1 MARGVHRRERRRPG
15 RTFAEAST
23 EKMSRLRGVSGLSVV
38 QAERSQREQLEPP
51 TYPPSPKYCAA
62 ARACT
67 SLRPP
72 PPRMTKIV
80 FKLFPV
86 LRNAPNRG
94 RHNGALKGRPIVQ
107 TAARFRGCAT
117 IGVIS
122 YARITRAVIA
132 KRITEIA
139 KRGERDRLKLSEHRI
154 RSVIANQKVSLR

>member
-1 MARGVHRRERRRPG
+1 MARNWQN
-15 RTFAEAST
+15 EAKRVFF
-23 EKMSRLRGVSGLSVV
+23 EL
-38 QAERSQREQLEPP
+38 AERSQREQLEPP

-72 PPRMTKIV
+72 PPRMNKIV

-94 RHNGALKGRPIVQ
+94 RRNGALKDRPIVQ

-122 YARITRAVIA
+122 YEMNEKLPAPCEACRGSGLRHGAVC
-132 KRITEIA
+132 
-139 KRGERDRLKLSEHRI
+139 GECQGKGYRLIVNGRQTPVPKQSTQRWQRPRPAQNPRHSR
-154 RSVIANQKVSLR
+154 